1 MIQSQ
6 RKKYGFIAV
15 SRGEGYNAI
24 MESLNIDKIIAGGQT
39 MNPSTEDIFKAIEE
53 INAENIIIFPNN
65 KNIIMSAKQAAEV
78 TEKNAYVVDTRS
90 IPETFTA
97 LLEFDESLSAEENLE
112 NMNEIIEDIHIAEV
126 SISIRDTSVNDIKI
140 RKDDYIGILDGKIVA
155 TDSSMDKTLELTID
169 KISRLRRKLIQS
181 QRKKYGFIAVSRG
194 EGYNA
199 IMESLNIDKI
209 IAGGQTMNPSTED
222 IFKAIEEINA
232 ENIIIFPNNKNII
245 MSAKQAAEVTEKNA
259 YVVDTRSIPETFTAL
274 LEFDESLSAE
284 ENLENM
290 NEIIEDI
297 HIAEVS
303 ISIRDTSVNDIK
315 IRKDDYIGILD
326 GKIVATDSSMD
337 KTLELTIDKIIEEGE
352 VSLVT
357 VYYGEDVDKRKAKEF
372 VKKLSKKY
380 KDVDCELVY
389 GGQPVYYYTVT
400 LE

>member
-1 MIQSQ
+1 
-6 RKKYGFIAV
+6 
-15 SRGEGYNAI
+15 
-24 MESLNIDKIIAGGQT
+24 
-39 MNPSTEDIFKAIEE
+39 
-53 INAENIIIFPNN
+53 
-65 KNIIMSAKQAAEV
+65 MSAKQAAEV

-97 LLEFDESLSAEENLE
+97 LLEFDESLSAEEN
-112 NMNEIIEDIHIAEV
+112 V
-126 SISIRDTSVNDIKI
+126 
-140 RKDDYIGILDGKIVA
+140 
-155 TDSSMDKTLELTID
+155 
-169 KISRLRRKLIQS
+169 
-181 QRKKYGFIAVSRG
+181 
-194 EGYNA
+194 
-199 IMESLNIDKI
+199 
-209 IAGGQTMNPSTED
+209 
-222 IFKAIEEINA
+222 
-232 ENIIIFPNNKNII
+232 
-245 MSAKQAAEVTEKNA
+245 
-259 YVVDTRSIPETFTAL
+259 
-274 LEFDESLSAE
+274 
-284 ENLENM
+284 ENM